1 MAETAN
7 SHNAHGGL
15 VKRVASPWESG
26 VMNGISAKLAYCA
39 LLMVL
44 AVFVAMPPQSRTVI
58 NAEVTETAPS
68 TESRLAKAIHER
80 IAIQVAGELPVKQ
93 LNQLA
98 AEEHG
103 LRQLAFADNAQG
115 ARADLIDSL
124 ADELS
129 AAMLQRS
136 EIAARTGAGVES
148 DRMEAVVRAL
158 TAAINAEVRGIS
170 A

>member
-1 MAETAN
+1 M
-7 SHNAHGGL
+7 
-15 VKRVASPWESG
+15 KRVASRG
-26 VMNGISAKLAYCA
+26 KLGAMNGISAKLAYCA

-44 AVFVAMPPQSRTVI
+44 AVFVAMPPQSRAVMS
-58 NAEVTETAPS
+58 AEVTAPAPT
-68 TESRLAKAIHER
+68 TENRLAKAIHER
-80 IAIQVAGELPVKQ
+80 IAIQVAGELPAKQ
-93 LNQLA
+93 LSQLA
-98 AEEHG
+98 AEERG

-115 ARADLIDSL
+115 AREDLIDSL

-136 EIAARTGAGVES
+136 KIAARSGGGAEN